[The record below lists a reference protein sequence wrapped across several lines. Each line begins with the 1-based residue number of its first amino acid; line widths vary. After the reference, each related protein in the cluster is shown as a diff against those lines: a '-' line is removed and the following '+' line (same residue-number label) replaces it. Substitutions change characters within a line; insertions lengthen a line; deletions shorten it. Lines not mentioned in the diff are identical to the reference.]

1 MYSGHTRLC
10 FPRYLLHAVRL
21 LNGKF
26 YIQSADWLVNC
37 GTRKPEINISLS
49 VAVASV
55 SICMLGSL
63 FADVSYF
70 FFARPFSACKEG
82 NRRRLSAGYPV
93 YRLAN
98 VLSIN

>member
-49 VAVASV
+49 ITVASL
-55 SICMLGSL
+55 SSYMLGSL
-63 FADVSYF
+63 CTDVSYF
-70 FFARPFSACKEG
+70 FFARLFSACKEG
-82 NRRRLSAGYPV
+82 NKRRLSAGYP
-93 YRLAN
+93 A
-98 VLSIN
+98 